1 MPAVGMLPSATSTSS
16 REDLTGDGGVCKE
29 IVRKAPDGALIPPH
43 GSRVWVH
50 YVGRLEDG
58 TVFDSSRGRDQ
69 PLEFKLGVGQL
80 ISAYDIGVKTMR
92 QGELALITCRS
103 DHGYG
108 WAGSPPKVPS
118 DATLSFEVELIGWVE
133 KTLEDMYD
141 GEKLEHAQG
150 ARDQGAVHFKEQEWA
165 EASAKF
171 RVGIEHLDALGEGAA
186 KASEARAALLSC
198 LLNLAQCCLKLGGW
212 GGLLKAPSWE
222 RRSSPPLLLG
232 LTQLTSRPTLRPRHS
247 LASFHT
253 RLGGRGLGVHQSAG
267 AAARECQGAVPARRG
282 ALRAAAVRR
291 GEGRLAAG
299 VQARAELARHPR
311 AVRQDQ
317 GGARRGQGRRQGG
330 FRRGPQLSG

>member
-1 MPAVGMLPSATSTSS
+1 MASSWKKPDEAALATAALAAASITPTSS

-29 IVRKAPDGALIPPH
+29 ILRAAPAGALFPPH

-108 WAGSPPKVPS
+108 WAGSPPKIPS

-133 KTLEDMYD
+133 KTLEDMHD
-141 GEKLEHAQG
+141 GEKLAHAQG
-150 ARDQGAVHFKEQEWA
+150 ARDQGAAHFKEQEWA

-198 LLNLAQCCLKLGGW
+198 LLNQAQCCLKLGGW
-212 GGLLKAPSWE
+212 GGLLKAPSW
-222 RRSSPPLLLG
+222 
-232 LTQLTSRPTLRPRHS
+232 
-247 LASFHT
+247 
-253 RLGGRGLGVHQSAG
+253 
-267 AAARECQGAVPARRG
+267 
-282 ALRAAAVRR
+282 
-291 GEGRLAAG
+291 
-299 VQARAELARHPR
+299 
-311 AVRQDQ
+311 
-317 GGARRGQGRRQGG
+317 
-330 FRRGPQLSG
+330 

>member
-1 MPAVGMLPSATSTSS
+1 M
-16 REDLTGDGGVCKE
+16 
-29 IVRKAPDGALIPPH
+29 
-43 GSRVWVH
+43 H

-108 WAGSPPKVPS
+108 WAGSEPKIPS

-133 KTLEDMYD
+133 KTLEDMHD
-141 GEKLEHAQG
+141 GEKLEYAQG
-150 ARDQGAVHFKEQEWA
+150 ARDQGAAHFKEQEWA

-198 LLNLAQCCLKLGGW
+198 LLNQAQCCLKLGGR

-222 RRSSPPLLLG
+222 RRSSP
-232 LTQLTSRPTLRPRHS
+232 
-247 LASFHT
+247 
-253 RLGGRGLGVHQSAG
+253 RLPPGAGTAGCGWRSA
-267 AAARECQGAVPARRG
+267 R
-282 ALRAAAVRR
+282 
-291 GEGRLAAG
+291 
-299 VQARAELARHPR
+299 
-311 AVRQDQ
+311 
-317 GGARRGQGRRQGG
+317 
-330 FRRGPQLSG
+330 